1 MSKIEIDF
9 NNLKYNLYE
18 ILNVP
23 IDAPEN
29 KIKKSFM
36 KLVKTFHPDKNL
48 ELEEEI
54 YYHII
59 LSNQILLNK
68 ESRIKY
74 NNFLQTSADTF
85 KELKDTFNKNI
96 KDIEQQFNNK
106 DVSLNEYM
114 VKNEILN
121 KKHNDNSL
129 IDTTQQ
135 SVVDR
140 YEKLKTKRN
149 DINIIKEDIN
159 NDKEFN
165 MKFENNKI
173 DGKFKDQIVE
183 YVSTGDLST
192 YVTGDGYTSLSDMD
206 KLYLEDSVQN
216 VKYSSLDRAFT
227 LQPCL
232 HNDSLKKSIDN
243 KMKDYQFQTD
253 LIKNMKPTDF
263 SNVKFNEY

>member
-23 IDAPEN
+23 MDAPEN

-68 ESRIKY
+68 ESRAKY
-74 NNFLQTSADTF
+74 NTFLQTSADTF

-96 KDIEQQFNNK
+96 KDIEQNFPNK
-106 DVSLNEYM
+106 ELSLNEYIL
-114 VKNEILN
+114 KNEILN
-121 KKHNDNSL
+121 KKHNDQSF
-129 IDTTQQ
+129 IDTNQQ
-135 SVVDR
+135 SVLDR
-140 YEKLKTKRN
+140 FEKLKTKRN

-173 DGKFKDQIVE
+173 DGKFKDQIIE
-183 YVSTGDLST
+183 YVETYDLST
-192 YVTGDGYTSLSDMD
+192 YVPGDIYTSLSDMD

-232 HNDSLKKSIDN
+232 LSNNLTKSIDA
-243 KMKDYQFQTD
+243 KMKDYQSETD
-253 LIKNMKPTDF
+253 FIKNMKPNQF
-263 SNVKFNEY
+263 SNVKFSE

>member
-9 NNLKYNLYE
+9 NDLKYNLYE

-23 IDAPEN
+23 IDAPEI

-36 KLVKTFHPDKNL
+36 KLVKNFHPDKNL

-68 ESRIKY
+68 ESRAKY
-74 NNFLQTSADTF
+74 NVFLQTSADTF

-96 KDIEQQFNNK
+96 KNIEQNFSNK
-106 DVSLNEYM
+106 ELSLNEYIA
-114 VKNEILN
+114 KNEILN
-121 KKHNDNSL
+121 KKHNEQSF
-129 IDTTQQ
+129 IDTNHQ
-135 SVVDR
+135 SVLER
-140 YEKLKTKRN
+140 FEKLKTKRN
-149 DINIIKEDIN
+149 DINIIKENIN

-165 MKFENNKI
+165 TKFENNKI
-173 DGKFKDQIVE
+173 DGKFKDQIIE
-183 YVSTGDLST
+183 YVATGDLTT
-192 YVTGDGYTSLSDMD
+192 YISGDVYTSLSDMD

-232 HNDSLKKSIDN
+232 HNDDLKKSIDV
-243 KMKDYQFQTD
+243 KMKDYQFQTEF
-253 LIKNMKPTDF
+253 IKNMKPTEF
-263 SNVKFNEY
+263 SNVKFNNF

>member
-23 IDAPEN
+23 MDATEV

-68 ESRIKY
+68 ESRVKY
-74 NNFLQTSADTF
+74 DAFLQTTADTF
-85 KELKDTFNKNI
+85 EELKNTFNKNI
-96 KDIEQQFNNK
+96 KDIEQTFSNK
-106 DVSLNEYM
+106 ELSLDEYIA
-114 VKNEILN
+114 KNEILN
-121 KKHNDNSL
+121 KKHNDKSL
-129 IDTTQQ
+129 IDANQQ
-135 SVVDR
+135 SVLER
-140 YEKLKTKRN
+140 FEKLKTKRN
-149 DINIIKEDIN
+149 DINIIKENIN

-173 DGKFKDQIVE
+173 DGKFKDQIIE
-183 YVSTGDLST
+183 YVATGDIST
-192 YVTGDGYTSLSDMD
+192 YISGDVYTNLSDMD

-232 HNDSLKKSIDN
+232 PNDSIIKSIDT

-253 LIKNMKPTDF
+253 IIKNMKPTEF
-263 SNVKFNEY
+263 SNVKFY